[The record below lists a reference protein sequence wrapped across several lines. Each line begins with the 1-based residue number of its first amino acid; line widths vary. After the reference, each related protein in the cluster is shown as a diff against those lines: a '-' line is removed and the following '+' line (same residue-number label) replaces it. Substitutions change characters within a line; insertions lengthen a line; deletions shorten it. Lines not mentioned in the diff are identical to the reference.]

1 MTSRT
6 TTTTTITTTARR
18 ARRGTPPPLALGA
31 AVTAV
36 AALVSVLSLAG
47 CTSETR
53 RAEAREAAY
62 LTGGDPER
70 GRAIVRTYGCASCHT
85 MPGVPGADAL
95 VGPPLTGF
103 AERAYVAGVLPNTPA
118 NVVRWIRHPRQV
130 DSLTAMPDMGVGDR
144 DARDIA
150 AYLYTLH

>member
-1 MTSRT
+1 MGRT
-6 TTTTTITTTARR
+6 TRRTTRTPTAI
-18 ARRGTPPPLALGA
+18 ALAA
-31 AVTAV
+31 
-36 AALVSVLSLAG
+36 AALTLAPLLLLAG

-53 RAEAREAAY
+53 QAEAREAAY

-70 GRAIVRTYGCASCHT
+70 GRALMRPYGCASCHT
-85 MPGVPGADAL
+85 IPGVPGADAM

-103 AERAYVAGVLPNTPA
+103 AERAYVAGVLPNSPA
-118 NVVRWIRHPRQV
+118 NLVRWIRHPRQV
-130 DSLTAMPDMGVGDR
+130 DSLTVMPDMGVGER